1 MLYERCQVKMSFLNI
16 KDSKKRDAIV
26 AEYLETMHRLKERN
40 LQERAHDFQLK
51 NEIVKSAAP
60 IVESTKASTAAITKE
75 LKPIQDEMKAMNT
88 SIQAITKQKEADE
101 KEDMIHELDAAVAH
115 LYGLSESQLR
125 HIFETFHVGWDYED
139 RLASTIDHY
148 HRLESKI

>member
-88 SIQAITKQKEADE
+88 SIQAITTERSRRK
-101 KEDMIHELDAAVAH
+101 
-115 LYGLSESQLR
+115 R
-125 HIFETFHVGWDYED
+125 
-139 RLASTIDHY
+139 R
-148 HRLESKI
+148 RRR